1 MDALFAA
8 LAGLLVAGHMLFVVF
23 AAFGAALVLTRAW
36 VVWLHLP
43 AALWAIY
50 IEISGSICPLTPLEN
65 ALRAR
70 AGLDVYSGDFV
81 ARYLF
86 PVLYP
91 DGLTRELQVG
101 IGGAVLAIN
110 VVLYAV
116 VIRRR
121 TQKKPA
127 S

>member
-8 LAGLLVAGHMLFVVF
+8 IAGLLVAGHMLFVAF
-23 AAFGAALVLTRAW
+23 AAFGGALVLKRAW

-43 AALWAIY
+43 AAVWAVY
-50 IEISGSICPLTPLEN
+50 IEVSGGICPLTPLEN
-65 ALRAR
+65 ALRTR

-91 DGLTRELQVG
+91 EGLTREVQVG
-101 IGGAVLAIN
+101 IGAAVLAIN

-121 TQKKPA
+121 TKKEPA